1 MDMRVADPVASA
13 PAAVADPLAPLLA
26 GGRVVVIDGGLATEL
41 EAEGHHLGDELWS
54 ARLLADEPE
63 AIIAAHLAYFRAGAR
78 VAITASYQA
87 TFEGFAARGIDR
99 EAVAALLRRSVTLA
113 AEARDRYRTEVA
125 RADSTPAARAPAA
138 AAPAPAARAS
148 VAPSAG
154 SPARVDS
161 GPLLVAASVGPYGA
175 WLADGTEYHGRYGL
189 DRRALRAFHRERLEV
204 LWSAGPDLLACET
217 IPDIAEVGA
226 LADLVDVTGAPA
238 WLALSCADFGH
249 LRDGTPVEE
258 AAAIADAT
266 PGFVAL
272 GVNCTAPEYVEEL
285 VARIAAVTAKP
296 IVVYPNS
303 GEGWEAGTGRWLP
316 ATGPDV
322 DVATADRWIAAGARL
337 VGGCC
342 RVGPGQISELAA
354 AFGG

>member
-1 MDMRVADPVASA
+1 MRVADPVASA
-13 PAAVADPLAPLLA
+13 PGRPSAAADPLAPLLA

-41 EAEGHHLGDELWS
+41 EAAGHHLGNELWS

-87 TFEGFAARGIDR
+87 TFEGFAARGIDH
-99 EAVAALLRRSVTLA
+99 EAAAALLRRSVTLA

-125 RADSTPAARAPAA
+125 RADSPPAARATA
-138 AAPAPAARAS
+138 
-148 VAPSAG
+148 APSAG
-154 SPARVDS
+154 LPALADP

-175 WLADGTEYHGRYGL
+175 WLADGAEYRGRYGL
-189 DRRALRAFHRERLEV
+189 DRRALRDFHRERLEV

-217 IPDIAEVGA
+217 IPDVAEVGA
-226 LADLVDVTGAPA
+226 LADLVDATGAPA
-238 WLALSCADFGH
+238 WLALSCADGGH

-258 AAAIADAT
+258 AAAIAAAT

-272 GVNCTAPEYVEEL
+272 GVNCTAPEHVEEL
-285 VARIAAVTAKP
+285 VARIAAVTTKP

-303 GEGWEAGTGRWLP
+303 GEGWEASTGRWLP

-322 DVATADRWIAAGARL
+322 DVATAGRWVAAGARL

-354 AFGG
+354 AYGC

>member
-1 MDMRVADPVASA
+1 MAARADPDAAAAGRPPVA
-13 PAAVADPLAPLLA
+13 ADPLAPLLA

-41 EAEGHHLGDELWS
+41 EDAGHDLGDELWS

-63 AIIAAHLAYFRAGAR
+63 AIVAAHLAYFRAGAR

-87 TFEGFAARGIDR
+87 TFEGFAARGHRPRRGGRAPPAER
-99 EAVAALLRRSVTLA
+99 ELA
-113 AEARDRYRTEVA
+113 GEARDRYRAE
-125 RADSTPAARAPAA
+125 RAPADA
-138 AAPAPAARAS
+138 
-148 VAPSAG
+148 
-154 SPARVDS
+154 

-175 WLADGTEYHGRYGL
+175 WLADGAEYRGRYGL
-189 DRRALRAFHRERLEV
+189 DRRALRDFHRERLEV

-217 IPDIAEVGA
+217 IPDIVEVRA
-226 LADLVDVTGAPA
+226 LADLVDEAAAPA
-238 WLALSCADFGH
+238 WLALSCADGGH

-266 PGFVAL
+266 RGFVAV
-272 GVNCTAPEYVEEL
+272 GVNCTAPEHVEEL
-285 VARIAAVTAKP
+285 VARIAGVTAKP
-296 IVVYPNS
+296 VVVYPNS

-316 ATGPDV
+316 ASGPDV
-322 DVATADRWIAAGARL
+322 DVATARRWVAAGARL

-342 RVGPGQISELAA
+342 RVGPAQISELAA

>member
-1 MDMRVADPVASA
+1 VD
-13 PAAVADPLAPLLA
+13 VADPLAPLLS

-41 EAEGHHLGDELWS
+41 EHAGHHLGDGLWS

-63 AIIAAHLAYFRAGAR
+63 AIVAAHLAYYRAGAR

-87 TFEGFAARGIDR
+87 TFEGFAVRGLDHD
-99 EAVAALLRRSVTLA
+99 EAVVLLRRSVELA
-113 AEARDRYRTEVA
+113 AEARARYR
-125 RADSTPAARAPAA
+125 AAQAPAD
-138 AAPAPAARAS
+138 P
-148 VAPSAG
+148 
-154 SPARVDS
+154 

-175 WLADGTEYHGRYGL
+175 WLADGAEYRGRYGL
-189 DRRALRAFHRERLEV
+189 DRRALRDFHRERLEV

-217 IPDIAEVGA
+217 IPDIVEVRA
-226 LADLVDVTGAPA
+226 LADLVDETSASA
-238 WLALSCADFGH
+238 WLALSCADGGH

-258 AAAIADAT
+258 AATIADAT
-266 PGFVAL
+266 RGFIAV
-272 GVNCTAPEYVEEL
+272 GVNCTAPEHVEEL

-296 IVVYPNS
+296 VVVYPNS
-303 GEGWEAGTGRWLP
+303 GEGWDATTERWLP

-322 DVATADRWIAAGARL
+322 DVATAGRWVAAGARL

>member
-1 MDMRVADPVASA
+1 MNMRVADPVAST
-13 PAAVADPLAPLLA
+13 PADVADPLAPLLA

-78 VAITASYQA
+78 IAITASYQA
-87 TFEGFAARGIDR
+87 TFEGFAARGIDH
-99 EAVAALLRRSVTLA
+99 EAAAALLRRSVTLA
-113 AEARDRYRTEVA
+113 AEARDRYCTEVA
-125 RADSTPAARAPAA
+125 RADSTPAARAPAGPAA
-138 AAPAPAARAS
+138 AAPTAAASAAGLPAL
-148 VAPSAG
+148 AG
-154 SPARVDS
+154 P

-175 WLADGTEYHGRYGL
+175 WLADGAEYRGRYGL
-189 DRRALRAFHRERLEV
+189 DWRALRDFHRERLEV

-226 LADLVDVTGAPA
+226 LADLVGATGAPA
-238 WLALSCADFGH
+238 WLALSCADGGH
-249 LRDGTPVEE
+249 LRDGTPMEE

-272 GVNCTAPEYVEEL
+272 GVNCTAPEHVEEL
-285 VARIAAVTAKP
+285 VARIAAVTTKP

-303 GEGWEAGTGRWLP
+303 GEGWEVGTGRWLP

-322 DVATADRWIAAGARL
+322 DVATAGRWVAAGARL

>member
-1 MDMRVADPVASA
+1 MRVSDAVASA
-13 PAAVADPLAPLLA
+13 PVDVADPLAPLLV

-41 EAEGHHLGDELWS
+41 EAEGHDLGDGLWS

-63 AIIAAHLAYFRAGAR
+63 AIVAAHLAYFRAGAR
-78 VAITASYQA
+78 IAITASYQA
-87 TFEGFAARGIDR
+87 TFEGFAARGLDH
-99 EAVAALLRRSVTLA
+99 AHAAALLRRSVELA
-113 AEARDRYRTEVA
+113 AQA
-125 RADSTPAARAPAA
+125 RATYRAERAAADPAAPSPDSAPAG
-138 AAPAPAARAS
+138 P
-148 VAPSAG
+148 
-154 SPARVDS
+154 
-161 GPLLVAASVGPYGA
+161 GPLLVAASIGPYGA
-175 WLADGTEYHGRYGL
+175 WLANGAEYRGRYGL

-226 LADLVDVTGAPA
+226 LADLVDTTGATA
-238 WLALSCADFGH
+238 WLALSCADGGH

-258 AAAIADAT
+258 AATIADAT
-266 PGFVAL
+266 RGFVAV
-272 GVNCTAPEYVEEL
+272 GVNCTAPEHVEEL

-296 IVVYPNS
+296 VVVYPNS
-303 GEGWEAGTGRWLP
+303 GEGWDAGAGRWLP

-322 DVATADRWIAAGARL
+322 DVATAGRWVAAGARL